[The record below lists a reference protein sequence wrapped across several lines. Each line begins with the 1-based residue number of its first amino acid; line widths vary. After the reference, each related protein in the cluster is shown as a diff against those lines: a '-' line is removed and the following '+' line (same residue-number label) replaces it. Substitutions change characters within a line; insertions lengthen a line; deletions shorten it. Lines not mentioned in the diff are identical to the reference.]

1 MNRWLE
7 WMAAN
12 HVAATLL
19 LLGFAVGG
27 LFLSFTVKQEVFPE
41 IALDRVVIS
50 VSYPGA
56 SPEEVEEGIILK
68 VEESIGGVDGI
79 KEILATAA
87 EGLATI
93 SAVVDTGA
101 NADRVL
107 QDIKSEV
114 DRITTFPVDA
124 EKPVISKALIRNEVI
139 SVVVYGP
146 AGERALRQWAE
157 RVRDDLLALPEIT
170 QAELVGVRPYE
181 ISIEL
186 EETTL
191 RRHRLTLEEVAA
203 LVRKSSQDIPGGTIK
218 SDGGEILLRTK
229 ERRYLGREYEEI
241 VIRSDPGGLLLR
253 LGELAT
259 VRDGFE
265 DMDLI
270 SRFNGQPAA
279 MVQVFRVG
287 NQKPTEISDVV
298 RRYVEGMQPGLPL
311 SLEMA
316 LWNDNTEVLRSRFNL
331 LLKNA
336 VIGLLL
342 VFAILGFFLQ
352 FRLALWVML
361 GLPVSFLGAVLLMP
375 VFDISINMI
384 SLFAFIMALGIVVD
398 NSVVVGESIHEQ
410 HSRGGNGPA
419 KAANGAGPTDR
430 DTGTGRETSH
440 PAGLAAAIAGTREV
454 AVPVLFSVLT
464 TVAAFVPLL
473 YISGTMGKFI
483 SNIPVVLISIL
494 LVSLLI
500 SLFSLPALLARAA
513 GGRGDGQSATTGLD
527 LSRFANRHLDRLIA
541 GPYRR
546 TLDFCLRYRGL
557 TLAVS
562 LVLLLLAA
570 GLVGGGLLK
579 FRFMPEVEGDIILVE
594 LEMPQGTLVTE
605 TARIEQFITEQALAT
620 VAEFDARRPG
630 SAGILRHVYAVVGAT
645 VAEGGPVGGGSAGGT
660 NLANIILLLEPVE
673 RREVA
678 ATAVAARWRE
688 LVGEIPGVRS
698 LTFTT
703 NLVRFGAN
711 IDIQLAHDDF
721 ATLLAARDLLKAD
734 LARYPGV
741 GDIADTFPEGK
752 RELKLRLTP
761 EARSLG
767 LSEEEL
773 GRQVRAA
780 FFGAEALRLQRGR
793 NEVKVMVRYPEGQRE
808 SVWDLMQLRLR
819 TPDGGEIPLP
829 LAAEIVEG
837 RGFAEINR
845 HDRKRV
851 INITASVDSRLG
863 NAEEILAAVQAD
875 TLARLTAAHP
885 GLSYDLE
892 GEARERRESMG
903 SMMQGFALALFAI
916 YALLAIP
923 LRSFGQPLIIM
934 AAIPFG
940 IVGALL
946 GHLLLGYSLSILSL
960 FGIVALSGVVVNNSL
975 LLIDRIN
982 KNRVSVQQHRT
993 FGRSAGP
1000 DPFFSLRE
1008 AVIEAGCRR
1017 FRPILLTSLTTFFGL
1032 FPMILETSVQAQFL
1046 IPMAISLG
1054 FGVLFS
1060 TFITLVLVPTL
1071 YLSTAKLQGRE
1082 N

>member
-1 MNRWLE
+1 MNRWIA

-19 LLGFAVGG
+19 LLGCAVGG
-27 LFLSFTVKQEVFPE
+27 LILAFAVKQEVFPE
-41 IALDRVVIS
+41 IALDRVVIT

-68 VEESIGGVDGI
+68 IEENIGGVDGV

-87 EGLATI
+87 EGLATV
-93 SAVVDTGA
+93 SAVVDTS
-101 NADRVL
+101 ADPDQVL
-107 QDIKSEV
+107 QNIKSEV
-114 DRITTFPVDA
+114 DRITTFPADA
-124 EKPVISKALIRNEVI
+124 EKPVISKALIKNEVI

-181 ISIEL
+181 IAIEIP
-186 EETTL
+186 EEVL
-191 RRHRLTLEEVAA
+191 RAHRLTLEEVAA
-203 LVRKSSQDIPGGTIK
+203 RVKAASQDIPGGTIK
-218 SDGGEILLRTK
+218 SEGGEILLRTK

-241 VIRSDPGGLLLR
+241 VIGADPDGMLLR
-253 LGELAT
+253 VRDIAT

-265 DMDLI
+265 DIDLI

-287 NQKPTEISDVV
+287 NQKPTVIADTV
-298 RRYVEGMQPGLPL
+298 RAYVHSRQAALPH
-311 SLEMA
+311 SVEMA

-336 VIGLLL
+336 AIGLLL
-342 VFAILGFFLQ
+342 VFVILGLLMEFK
-352 FRLALWVML
+352 LALWVML
-361 GLPVSFLGAVLLMP
+361 SLPVSFLGALLFLP
-375 VFDISINMI
+375 SFDISINMI

-398 NSVVVGESIHEQ
+398 NSVVVGESVYEHRSQ
-410 HSRGGNGPA
+410 GKTNGPGD
-419 KAANGAGPTDR
+419 NDPVT
-430 DTGTGRETSH
+430 
-440 PAGLAAAIAGTREV
+440 PLAAAVDGTREV
-454 AVPVLFSVLT
+454 AVPVVFSVLT
-464 TVAAFVPLL
+464 TVAAFAPLL

-483 SNIPVVLISIL
+483 SNIPLVVISIL
-494 LVSLLI
+494 LVSLVI
-500 SLFSLPALLARAA
+500 SLFSLPALLARTDRPVPVHAE
-513 GGRGDGQSATTGLD
+513 GDRFRLH
-527 LSRFANRHLDRLIA
+527 LSANRLLTRLID

-546 TLDFCLRYRGL
+546 TLNFCLQWRGL
-557 TLAVS
+557 TLALA
-562 LVLLLLAA
+562 LVMLLLTV
-570 GLVGGGLLK
+570 GFVGGGFLK
-579 FRFMPEVEGDIILVE
+579 FRFMPEVEGDIIMVE
-594 LEMPQGTLVTE
+594 LEMPVGTLVE
-605 TARIEQFITEQALAT
+605 QTAGVEQFITEQALAT
-620 VAEFDARRPG
+620 VAEFDASR
-630 SAGILRHVYAVVGAT
+630 SAGETIMRHIYSVIGGT
-645 VAEGGPVGGGSAGGT
+645 VAGGGPGGGGSHSGT
-660 NLANIILLLEPVE
+660 NLANIILFLQPIEI
-673 RREVA
+673 RELPSA
-678 ATAVAARWRE
+678 QVAARWRE
-688 LVGEIPGVRS
+688 KVGEIPGVRS

-703 NLVRFGAN
+703 NLIRFGAN
-711 IDIQLAHDDF
+711 IDVQLAHDDF
-721 ATLLAARDLLKAD
+721 ATLLPARDRLKAD

-741 GDIADTFPEGK
+741 SDIADTFPEGK

-767 LSEEEL
+767 LTEENL
-773 GRQVRAA
+773 GRQVRSA
-780 FFGAEALRLQRGR
+780 FYGAEALRLQRGR
-793 NEVKVMVRYPEGQRE
+793 NEVKVMVRYPEGRRE
-808 SVWDLMQLRLR
+808 SVWDLEQLRLR
-819 TPDGGEIPLP
+819 ASDGSEIALP
-829 LAAEIVEG
+829 RAAEIVEG

-851 INITASVDSRLG
+851 INITANVDSRQA
-863 NAEEILAAVQAD
+863 NAEEILAALKAG
-875 TLARLTAAHP
+875 TLAELTTAHP
-885 GLSYDLE
+885 GLTYDLE
-892 GEARERRESMG
+892 GEERERRESMG

-946 GHLLLGYSLSILSL
+946 GHAILGYDISMLSI
-960 FGIVALSGVVVNNSL
+960 FGMVALSGVVVNNSL

-982 KNRVSVQQHRT
+982 RNRQEGNPAIT
-993 FGRSAGP
+993 
-1000 DPFFSLRE
+1000 
-1008 AVIEAGCRR
+1008 AVVEAGQRR

-1060 TFITLVLVPTL
+1060 TLITLILVPTL
-1071 YLSTAKLQGRE
+1071 YIALEHRS
-1082 N
+1082 